1 MDCPEATVRTAPT
14 RSVPRICFSTYPA
27 APAMIASNSAS
38 SSPNE
43 VSIRQAT
50 SGIRERI
57 SRHTDT
63 PSPSGSRTSRTA
75 TSGFSAGIRAS
86 AEDAVPAS
94 PTTVMSGSAS
104 SRSRTPRRT
113 TSWSSRRNTAIGSLG
128 STTDAESFTEFVTVT
143 PPAACEV
150 PESHA

>member
-1 MDCPEATVRTAPT
+1 MRTAPT

-27 APAMIASNSAS
+27 APAMIASNNAS

-50 SGIRERI
+50 SGIRDRI

-75 TSGFSAGIRAS
+75 TSGFSAGMRAS
-86 AEDAVPAS
+86 AEDAVPGLADHLDVRFGLQQVADA
-94 PTTVMSGSAS
+94 PADNLVVIEEKHRDRLPGLVAGP
-104 SRSRTPRRT
+104 RIAHRTCH
-113 TSWSSRRNTAIGSLG
+113 RNS
-128 STTDAESFTEFVTVT
+128 
-143 PPAACEV
+143 
-150 PESHA
+150 

>member
-1 MDCPEATVRTAPT
+1 
-14 RSVPRICFSTYPA
+14 
-27 APAMIASNSAS
+27 MIASNNAS

-43 VSIRQAT
+43 VSIKHAT
-50 SGIRERI
+50 SGIRDRI

-63 PSPSGSRTSRTA
+63 PSPSGSRTSSTA
-75 TSGFSAGIRAS
+75 TSGRSAGIRAS

-113 TSWSSRRNTAIGSLG
+113 TS
-128 STTDAESFTEFVTVT
+128 
-143 PPAACEV
+143 
-150 PESHA
+150 